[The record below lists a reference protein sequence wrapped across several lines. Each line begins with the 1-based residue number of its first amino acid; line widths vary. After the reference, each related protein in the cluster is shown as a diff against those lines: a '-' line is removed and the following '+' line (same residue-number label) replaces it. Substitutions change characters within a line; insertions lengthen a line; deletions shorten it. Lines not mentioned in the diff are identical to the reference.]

1 MDKMDKIDLFNFDV
15 RILDIFISGP
25 LQIYVSLFLKNIF
38 LKYFMLMTGILN
50 IAFNGYV
57 FLLENKFIK
66 KKHRYLKYFITED
79 GKRQI
84 HRLYNLT
91 IMYPIFLYILLHSK
105 LPVFIQFAFF
115 SNIVIGFIYNLYNFI
130 ILRQKYGLI

>member
-1 MDKMDKIDLFNFDV
+1 MRKINVSISNL
-15 RILDIFISGP
+15 RIIDIFISGP
-25 LQIYVSLFLKNIF
+25 LQIYISLFLKNVF

-66 KKHRYLKYFITED
+66 RKHSYLKHIITED
-79 GKRQI
+79 GKTQI

-91 IMYPIFLYILLHSK
+91 IMYPVFLYILLHCK
-105 LPVFIQFAFF
+105 LPIFIRFAFF
-115 SNIVIGFIYNLYNFI
+115 INIVIGFIYNLYNFT